1 MSVISNVIRSIKKTV
16 YSDCEWLR
24 CYEVEALTA
33 FYLHMVEEDKDKLI
47 QQFKRLDMMERS
59 KNGKLLQ
66 IFDGLDTVRKKWPR
80 EIKICPDEPVT
91 GYKFALKRNGKEYAI
106 FNIFLG
112 RGGIG
117 EIQFEK
123 MPSKFQS
130 KVAKVGDIKAF
141 LLKEKEL
148 PRETTYVFKGV
159 VTDDEEQKLEEDLHR
174 G

>member
-1 MSVISNVIRSIKKTV
+1 
-16 YSDCEWLR
+16 
-24 CYEVEALTA
+24 
-33 FYLHMVEEDKDKLI
+33 
-47 QQFKRLDMMERS
+47 
-59 KNGKLLQ
+59 
-66 IFDGLDTVRKKWPR
+66 
-80 EIKICPDEPVT
+80 
-91 GYKFALKRNGKEYAI
+91 
-106 FNIFLG
+106 

-130 KVAKVGDIKAF
+130 KVAKVREIKAL

-148 PRETTYVFKGV
+148 PRGTTYAFKGV

>member
-1 MSVISNVIRSIKKTV
+1 
-16 YSDCEWLR
+16 
-24 CYEVEALTA
+24 
-33 FYLHMVEEDKDKLI
+33 
-47 QQFKRLDMMERS
+47 
-59 KNGKLLQ
+59 
-66 IFDGLDTVRKKWPR
+66 
-80 EIKICPDEPVT
+80 
-91 GYKFALKRNGKEYAI
+91 KEYAI

-130 KVAKVGDIKAF
+130 KVAKVGDIKAL